1 MPTTIPALR
10 GKFGSAEYWLTTM
23 RVGELVRRVT
33 TPKDMPGW
41 EDPSIEDEF
50 QRDINIKRVASHI
63 APYFA
68 GDDNRFSGSI
78 VLAVINHENLAFES
92 IGELPGGGRV
102 PQVYQSAGRDIGF
115 LTMNGGE
122 LFVPLDGQHRVK
134 AFKFAMSGVDDT
146 GKALPK
152 IKSNTALAE
161 DHVAVIL
168 IRYKPDEARRIFNKI
183 NRYAKPTTKSDNLIT
198 DDDDAIA
205 VITRELL
212 SENGV
217 IPSALVRRGSN
228 TLSANAPEFIP
239 LATFYEANLA
249 IVLGLG
255 LKGEGT
261 PHEMTEDQSELA
273 QEDMRRVWELLLER
287 IDLFS
292 KATSDA
298 TPKGDE
304 TRIQIR
310 AQMLLGKP
318 VGQLALVRGF
328 LEMRVRCAGVSE
340 ETLCARLNRI
350 DWSIDADQWK
360 GVLVAPNGRVLS
372 GRTVVNTAADF
383 IAHLGGGSFSEEE
396 KEALL
401 DKIHGPDWKEEG
413 LELPK
418 PVDP

>member
-1 MPTTIPALR
+1 MPTAIPALR
-10 GKFGSAEYWLTTM
+10 GKFGNTEYWLTTM
-23 RVGELVRRVT
+23 RVGELVRQVT
-33 TPKDMPGW
+33 MPKDMPGW
-41 EDPSIEDEF
+41 EDLSIEEEF
-50 QRDINIKRVASHI
+50 QRDINIKRVASQI

-68 GDDNRFSGSI
+68 GDDNRFSGSL
-78 VLAVINHENLAFES
+78 VLAVINDDNLEFEPV
-92 IGELPGGGRV
+92 GELQSRV
-102 PQVYQSAGRDIGF
+102 PQLYKKAAQDIGF
-115 LTMNGGE
+115 LTMGGE
-122 LFVPLDGQHRVK
+122 EILVPLDGQHRAK
-134 AFKFAMSGVDDT
+134 AFAFAMRGTDDN

-168 IRYKPDEARRIFNKI
+168 VRYKPDEARRIFNKI

-228 TLSANAPEFIP
+228 TLSTAAPQFIP
-239 LATFYEANLA
+239 LATFYEANFA
-249 IVLGLG
+249 IVVGLG
-255 LKGEGT
+255 FKGEGT
-261 PHEMTEDQSELA
+261 PHDMTEDRRELA
-273 QEDMRRVWELLLER
+273 QEEVRRVWELLLER

-298 TPKGDE
+298 TPQGDK

-310 AQMLLGKP
+310 AEMLLGKP

-328 LEMRVRCAGVSE
+328 LEMRQRCAGVAE
-340 ETLCARLNRI
+340 EMLCDRLNRI
-350 DWSIDADQWK
+350 DWGIDADQWK
-360 GVLVAPNGRVLS
+360 GVLVAWNGRVLS

-383 IAHLGGGSFSEEE
+383 IAYLGGGSYSEDE

-401 DKIHGPDWKEEG
+401 EKIHGPDWENH
-413 LELPK
+413 ELPP
-418 PVDP
+418 PVA